1 MLPDEPDKPTPD
13 EPTES
18 ETADPTEVS
27 EPAPRRSVIGGF
39 FDFARRTGG
48 DFLSMAI
55 GKIITPQEDDTAVI
69 REGQEAARKAV
80 EPTERLAM
88 LHDVAQRLRG
98 VADDFI
104 AAKMD
109 ELEARVDAKLDQIEK
124 RIDDKIV
131 ALSRQ
136 LQELRDQE
144 LRHRLR
150 ILNLTLIFSVLVAML
165 SLLYKW
171 LSKQWAG

>member
-1 MLPDEPDKPTPD
+1 MTPEQPETPAENPASAEPG
-13 EPTES
+13 EPS
-18 ETADPTEVS
+18 
-27 EPAPRRSVIGGF
+27 PRRSMIGGF
-39 FDFARRTGG
+39 FDFARRAGG

-55 GKIITPQEDDTAVI
+55 GKIVTPPTADED
-69 REGQEAARKAV
+69 AARQGEAIV
-80 EPTERLAM
+80 PLDQDPQRRLDM

-109 ELEARVDAKLDQIEK
+109 ELEARVDAKLDQIEH

-171 LSKQWAG
+171 LSKQWAT

>member
-1 MLPDEPDKPTPD
+1 MTPD
-13 EPTES
+13 QTDPIEPSSGENES
-18 ETADPTEVS
+18 AEVS
-27 EPAPRRSVIGGF
+27 PRRSMIGNF

-55 GKIITPQEDDTAVI
+55 GKIITPPPEN
-69 REGQEAARKAV
+69 EAAASESQITPIDADPQR
-80 EPTERLAM
+80 RLDM

-171 LSKQWAG
+171 LSKQWAE